1 MIPEKTVSPYP
12 EYARMIVFT
21 EDLPRSELSRS
32 DLFATFRPILRQ
44 LASLELHSGA
54 TKRA

>member
-21 EDLPRSELSRS
+21 EDLPRSDR
-32 DLFATFRPILRQ
+32 FATFRPILRQ
-44 LASLELHSGA
+44 LASLELHAGA